1 MLSSRTWRLVQNTA
15 LLKLVFVLAN
25 LSALYLPGSVCL
37 GLFFTVSFSTLGL
50 AWLSQ
55 HPRETCLFSMAVCQA
70 VPACFLLLHFN
81 MTSRGRHY
89 TLPLLTA
96 LFSKTGLRNS
106 RLSVLFKVERRV
118 GAKLRSDFIQVS
130 VASPQLHAMVL
141 LSSRKLGSH
150 MLIFCSQAREKLKAL
165 LSLTVHFLFE
175 YL

>member
-1 MLSSRTWRLVQNTA
+1 METRSLDVGNCIFKWYLQIDFNGLGSCSCSLILFLKVTKVLSSRTWRLVRNTA

-55 HPRETCLFSMAVCQA
+55 HPRETCLSSMTVCQA

-81 MTSRGRHY
+81 MTARGRHY

-96 LFSKTGLRNS
+96 LFSKTGLRN
-106 RLSVLFKVERRV
+106 F
-118 GAKLRSDFIQVS
+118 
-130 VASPQLHAMVL
+130 
-141 LSSRKLGSH
+141 
-150 MLIFCSQAREKLKAL
+150 
-165 LSLTVHFLFE
+165 
-175 YL
+175 